1 MIIIVFGLPG
11 SGKSYFASLLAQKL
25 KAAYLNSDKERKKIM
40 SQRTYSESEKM
51 MVYDL
56 MLQKMKT
63 FVQEGKS
70 LVLDATF
77 YKNKIREKFI
87 TAAKGKTPIEFIEM
101 RAAEALIKKRIS
113 KTRAD
118 TEADFDVYKTVK
130 NLWEPLEEEHLVL
143 HSRDDNSEE
152 LLHITLDYLKAKDDK
167 RSIKQTDTAR

>member
-40 SQRTYSESEKM
+40 TQRTYSESEKM

-87 TAAKGKTPIEFIEM
+87 YTAKGKTPIEFIEM
-101 RAAEALIKKRIS
+101 RAAEALIK
-113 KTRAD
+113 
-118 TEADFDVYKTVK
+118 
-130 NLWEPLEEEHLVL
+130 
-143 HSRDDNSEE
+143 
-152 LLHITLDYLKAKDDK
+152 
-167 RSIKQTDTAR
+167 